1 MSHKYMTLQQAADW
15 SGYKANTLQRY
26 VREGKI
32 DGVKEGKELMI
43 NKQSL
48 LEYTQRGGR
57 YIPHA
62 EHTRNRA
69 EKLAEA
75 HDGGLDLELD
85 PEQIPGETPQEKLFN
100 ALFPE
105 GSQERAEI
113 EDGASKKIK
122 VVRVP
127 DIDLDSI
134 TEDGLDDLDPV
145 VKALLDTVFELFKT
159 MMDLAIK
166 VGVRAAQLDAEAETE
181 VQA

>member
-1 MSHKYMTLQQAADW
+1 MSKYMTLQQAADW
-15 SGYKANTLQRY
+15 SGYKTNTLQRY

-32 DGVKEGKELMI
+32 DGVKEGRELMI

-69 EKLAEA
+69 EKLAEV

-113 EDGASKKIK
+113 EDATRKKIK

-127 DIDLDSI
+127 DIEIIRTEEDDEMDSVI
-134 TEDGLDDLDPV
+134 R
-145 VKALLDTVFELFKT
+145 ALLDTAFDLFKT
-159 MMDLAIK
+159 MMELAIK
-166 VGVRAAQLDAEAETE
+166 AGHRAAQLDAEEETE